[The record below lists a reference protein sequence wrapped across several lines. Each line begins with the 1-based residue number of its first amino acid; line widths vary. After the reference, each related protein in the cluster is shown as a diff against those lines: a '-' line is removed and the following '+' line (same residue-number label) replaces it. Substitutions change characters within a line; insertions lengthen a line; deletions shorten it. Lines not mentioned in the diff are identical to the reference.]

1 MDVFKMTKTLQKDS
15 KYAKADKNGDSVI
28 SDSELDAELARESKR
43 IRMENADKK
52 ADQIRMLI

>member
-15 KYAKADKNGDSVI
+15 KYTKADKNGDSVI
-28 SDSELDAELARESKR
+28 SDSELDAELTRESKR

-52 ADQIRMLI
+52 S